1 MKPEKKFGFAIVN
14 NELGDFDI
22 LHYFKL
28 KGYGYK
34 SACKEAV
41 YRPPNLGLNT
51 LILQDLNAFKETIW
65 CKHCHEVW
73 LEEVETAKQIIL
85 ANQ

>member
-1 MKPEKKFGFAIVN
+1 MKVDNLSLTPKGKKSRTFYVRMKPEKKFGFAIVN

-34 SACKEAV
+34 SACKEAFT
-41 YRPPNLGLNT
+41 PNA
-51 LILQDLNAFKETIW
+51 LIRLSMILRA
-65 CKHCHEVW
+65 CS
-73 LEEVETAKQIIL
+73 TA
-85 ANQ
+85 